1 MPYVWTEPELAL
13 EHRGVSVYHVYRNEF
28 MDSGRRE
35 YWYTTDVTENQ
46 GGFDIRD
53 LDCYKEGLKH
63 EDVLKLAIEG
73 GEITALSDE

>member
-1 MPYVWTEPELAL
+1 
-13 EHRGVSVYHVYRNEF
+13 